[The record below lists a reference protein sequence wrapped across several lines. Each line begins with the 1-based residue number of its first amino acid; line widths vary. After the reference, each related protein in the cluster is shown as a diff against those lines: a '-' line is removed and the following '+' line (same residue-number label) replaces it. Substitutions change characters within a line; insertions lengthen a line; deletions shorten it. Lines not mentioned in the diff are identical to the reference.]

1 MLLRLKKDL
10 PESGFEPPTYALR
23 KRYLEIEA
31 LEHNTFSDSNRNTI
45 TNTITYFQLLAES
58 SLLDDVKS
66 CQE

>member
-1 MLLRLKKDL
+1 MVPKA
-10 PESGFEPPTYALR
+10 GVEPPTYALR
-23 KRYLEIEA
+23 MRYLEIEA

-66 CQE
+66 YQE